1 MTEKELKKLNRQ
13 ELLEILLAQS
23 KMIDRLQAKLKDAN
37 EKLAERELKIS
48 EAGSIA
54 EASLVL
60 NHIFED
66 AQKAADQYLENIRR
80 MHDSAMAE
88 ADQGGKATYPDDTTV
103 LTDEPATLPSCESA
117 ADELVENQTLSEEAR
132 ADRAAAAEERLA
144 AEADRKTAAEY
155 LEEAH
160 RIKAQTESECTE
172 KRKQMDKQIRVTLL
186 RTKKAVRQMMT
197 LYADEVTRR
206 MVRLKEWDRQMEA
219 LHERKIEKQSSKSQ

>member
-88 ADQGGKATYPDDTTV
+88 ADQGGKAPYPDDTAV

-144 AEADRKTAAEY
+144 AEADRHSAS
-155 LEEAH
+155 H
-160 RIKAQTESECTE
+160 E
-172 KRKQMDKQIRVTLL
+172 KSCQ
-186 RTKKAVRQMMT
+186 
-197 LYADEVTRR
+197 ADDDIVCG
-206 MVRLKEWDRQMEA
+206 
-219 LHERKIEKQSSKSQ
+219 